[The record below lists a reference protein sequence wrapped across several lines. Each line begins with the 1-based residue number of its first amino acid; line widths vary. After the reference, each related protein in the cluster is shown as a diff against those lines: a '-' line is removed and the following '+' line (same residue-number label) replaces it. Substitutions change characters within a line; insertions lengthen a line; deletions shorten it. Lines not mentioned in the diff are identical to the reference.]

1 MTPGPRRRV
10 GRGTPPT
17 EDIAPGVRPRDGR
30 RQADNTWYKTA
41 CILCENNC
49 GLVVQLDGRHLAKIR
64 GDKEHPGSRGYT
76 CNKALRLDA
85 YQNGGHRLT
94 SPMRRNPDG
103 THSPVSWETAIR
115 EIAVWLRAIQRE
127 HGGEAILFYGG
138 GGQGNHLGGAHKGAL
153 MHAVG
158 ARYSSN
164 ALGQE
169 KTGEAWV
176 DAHLTQGHTVGDWER
191 AEVALFVGKNPW
203 QSHGVPRA
211 RTMLQQIAK
220 DRGRTMIVIDP
231 VRTETADLADI
242 HLQIRPGTDAWCL
255 AAILAVIAQEH
266 LIDHEFVA
274 AHTCGADDVLRHL
287 AEIDVAA
294 YAAACGI
301 PEDRL
306 RTSAR
311 VIGRAG
317 SVSSYEDLGVQHGP
331 NSTLVSYLHK
341 LIWLLTGNF
350 AKPGAMQRHSWVAP
364 LAKWTTT
371 YRTTPVTGARMLG
384 GIVPCNVIPDEILT
398 GHPKRFRAMW
408 VDSANPAHSLADTQR
423 FVEALSALDLVVV
436 LDVAMTETARHAD
449 YVLPC
454 ASQFEKWEA
463 TFFTTE
469 HPHNVFQLRAPLFE
483 PLRGTLTEGEIYSRI
498 VRELGVVP
506 KRAERILTYAARA
519 GRPAY
524 RSAFVALAA
533 KDKRVRGLAPTL
545 LHDTLGPTL
554 PDGAQPAAILWG
566 LAQRV
571 AVKHRSGMK
580 RAGYRSAAALFDAM
594 LTQRSGIVFTTD
606 KATNSWDYVTHPG
619 KRIPL
624 AIPELLAALD
634 ALAEQSPTR
643 TSAEFP
649 FVLAAGQRR
658 SFSANTIFRADGWR
672 RRDPEGALR
681 INPDDAAHLGL
692 AAGSVARVT
701 TARGSAETIVEIDP
715 RMQPGHAILP
725 NGYGIDLPDG
735 DRLSRTGVAL
745 NTLTDAEWR
754 DEFAATPWH
763 KHVPARIEP
772 A

>member
-1 MTPGPRRRV
+1 MTANQTGARPGGFRHRRV
-10 GRGTPPT
+10 
-17 EDIAPGVRPRDGR
+17 I
-30 RQADNTWYKTA
+30 DNTWHKTA

-49 GLVVQLDGRHLAKIR
+49 GLIVQLDGRHLAKIR
-64 GDKEHPGSRGYT
+64 GDKDHPGSRGYT
-76 CNKALRLDA
+76 CNKALRLDH
-85 YQNGGHRLT
+85 YQNGGQRLT
-94 SPMRRNPDG
+94 TPMRRNPDG

-115 EIAVWLRAIQRE
+115 EIAVWLRAIQRA
-127 HGGEAILFYGG
+127 HGGESILFYGG

-176 DAHLTQGHTVGDWER
+176 DAHLVQGHTVGDWER
-191 AEVALFVGKNPW
+191 AEVALFIGKNPW

-211 RTMLQQIAK
+211 RTVLQRIAK
-220 DRGRTMIVIDP
+220 DRRRTMIVIDP

-255 AAILAVIAQEH
+255 AALLGVLVQED
-266 LIDHEFVA
+266 LVDHEFIA
-274 AHTCGADDVLRHL
+274 KHTTGTDKLL
-287 AEIDVAA
+287 PQLNSIDVGA

-301 PEDRL
+301 DENRL
-306 RTSAR
+306 RETAR
-311 VIGRAG
+311 VIGRAD

-364 LAKWTTT
+364 LAKWTTA

-384 GIVPCNVIPDEILT
+384 GIVPCNVIPEEILT
-398 GHPKRFRAMW
+398 DHPRRFRAMW

-423 FVEALSALDLVVV
+423 FADALAALDLVVV

-483 PLRGTLTEGEIYSRI
+483 PLPGTLTEGEIYSRI

-506 KRAERILTYAARA
+506 KRAERALTLAARG
-519 GRPAY
+519 GRAAY
-524 RSAFVALAA
+524 RSAFAALAA
-533 KDKRVRGLAPTL
+533 SDKRVRGLAPTL

-554 PDGAQPAAILWG
+554 PEGAQPAALLWG

-571 AVKHRSGMK
+571 AVTHRSGMR
-580 RAGYRSAAALFDAM
+580 RAGHRSAGALFDAM
-594 LTQRSGIVFTTD
+594 LEHRSGIVFTKD
-606 KATNSWDYVTHPG
+606 QAKHSWDYVTHPG

-624 AIPELLAALD
+624 LIPELIAPLDSLAT
-634 ALAEQSPTR
+634 QSPTK

-658 SFSANTIFRADGWR
+658 SFSANTIFRSDGWR
-672 RRDPEGALR
+672 RRDGAGALR
-681 INPDDAAHLGL
+681 LNPHDATRLGL
-692 AAGSVARVT
+692 ATGATAVVT
-701 TARGSAETIVEIDP
+701 TARGHATAAVEVDP

-725 NGYGIDLPDG
+725 NGYGIDLPTATG
-735 DRLSRTGVAL
+735 FSRSGVAL
-745 NTLTDAEWR
+745 NTLTDIGWR
-754 DEFAATPWH
+754 DEFAGTPWH